1 MNFVLQHLREQEP
14 ASLEVCALLDKADR
28 RMVPLDTKYVGFEIP
43 NEYVVGYGLDH
54 RELYRNLPFICV
66 LKRHVYEADP
76 TDGIL
81 SLTHAGAH
89 ATPSGDH
96 A

>member
-1 MNFVLQHLREQEP
+1 M
-14 ASLEVCALLDKADR
+14 CTLLDKTER
-28 RMVPLDTKYVGFEIP
+28 RIVVAETRYVGFEIP

-76 TDGIL
+76 TDGVLTLAIGA
-81 SLTHAGAH
+81 SLAAER
-89 ATPSGDH
+89 A
-96 A
+96 